1 MPDTTF
7 VGMSLVAGA
16 LTGAAVFV
24 ACGGAAKRIGAVG
37 MGRLLMLRAIA
48 RALHVREL
56 RTKLVSDIDRAGW
69 RESPERLTVFAIA
82 LAACLAVLGASAVSV
97 VPAASAAVICL
108 AGIVA
113 GFGLPLLAL
122 RSAIARRRRR
132 IEGELAPLL
141 ELFTLELGGGGGALS
156 ALGSVTVQ
164 VQGELASDLRR
175 LLIAA
180 QVAGSASFESR
191 LLEYSER
198 LEIPAIGSLATIL
211 ASSREYGTG
220 VVQGVRTLATDLR
233 RAQRRELIAHS
244 RRALNHVLL
253 PAAVGVLLPF
263 LAVLMF
269 PAVTVLQRNLR

>member
-1 MPDTTF
+1 MPDTTL
-7 VGMSLVAGA
+7 VATSMSAGA
-16 LTGAAVFV
+16 LIAAAVFV
-24 ACGGAAKRIGAVG
+24 ACGGAVQGFDTVG
-37 MGRLLMLRAIA
+37 EGRGLTPLTIVRG
-48 RALHVREL
+48 LHVRD
-56 RTKLVSDIDRAGW
+56 VRARLEKDLERASW

-82 LAACLAVLGASAVSV
+82 LSACLAGLGASTVSV
-97 VPAASAAVICL
+97 LPVDSTAAICA

-113 GFGLPLLAL
+113 GFGLPLVAL

-141 ELFTLELGGGGGALS
+141 ELFTLELGGGGSAMS

-164 VQGELASDLRR
+164 VQGELAFDLRR

-180 QVAGSASFESR
+180 QLAGSASFESR

-233 RAQRRELIAHS
+233 CAQRRELIAHS

-253 PAAVGVLLPF
+253 PAAIGVLLPF

-269 PAVTVLQRNLR
+269 PAVTALQQNLR